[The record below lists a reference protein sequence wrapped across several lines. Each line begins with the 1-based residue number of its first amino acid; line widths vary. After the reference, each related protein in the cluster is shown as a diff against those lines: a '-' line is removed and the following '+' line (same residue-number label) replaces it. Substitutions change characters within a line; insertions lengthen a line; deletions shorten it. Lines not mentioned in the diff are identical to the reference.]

1 MQPPWRNEDHPEGL
15 PNLPPHALAKVT
27 SGNLHVAFVVS
38 LVKVLVG
45 SGVPFWFAGAE
56 TSWIWKQP
64 ACKTLVD
71 ETTKAGF
78 WTVDFCRYG
87 CKWKK
92 RTRFFTN
99 CELAGTSELCLGG
112 HVHQVLRGRSAEH
125 QASWTKVASK
135 YPRPLCD
142 RLATSLYKACRCSPG
157 ERQLPRSGSLF
168 DVELVDARTIAL
180 RTRVWDAF
188 VGWLRERLSHES
200 VLGVFSCPTILAM
213 VLRTYSDELYKAGA
227 YLGSYRQLLAH
238 AQKVVP
244 LVRPFLKPAWEMAT
258 RWEELQPVSHRTP
271 CPEVIVRAMVGL
283 ALAFGWRRWAGV
295 TLAIFYCIARPG
307 ELLTAKRSQ
316 ILTPLDIL
324 DSEHPWLYVRILRP
338 KSRRKAVRVQH
349 AKLKDPEALLL
360 LTALWQKLR
369 KTELLYPGS
378 PSIYRRRWDRLVA
391 LLQVPKE
398 LKLTPGSLRSGGA
411 VSAFQKGE
419 TVSELLWRM
428 RLRSLATLE
437 FYLQET
443 AAISVLPDLPEH
455 TRRRL
460 LAAASIYRNVVAELR
475 GKSERASRP

>member
-1 MQPPWRNEDHPEGL
+1 
-15 PNLPPHALAKVT
+15 
-27 SGNLHVAFVVS
+27 
-38 LVKVLVG
+38 
-45 SGVPFWFAGAE
+45 
-56 TSWIWKQP
+56 
-64 ACKTLVD
+64 
-71 ETTKAGF
+71 
-78 WTVDFCRYG
+78 
-87 CKWKK
+87 
-92 RTRFFTN
+92 
-99 CELAGTSELCLGG
+99 
-112 HVHQVLRGRSAEH
+112 
-125 QASWTKVASK
+125 
-135 YPRPLCD
+135 
-142 RLATSLYKACRCSPG
+142 
-157 ERQLPRSGSLF
+157 
-168 DVELVDARTIAL
+168 
-180 RTRVWDAF
+180 
-188 VGWLRERLSHES
+188 
-200 VLGVFSCPTILAM
+200 
-213 VLRTYSDELYKAGA
+213 
-227 YLGSYRQLLAH
+227 
-238 AQKVVP
+238 
-244 LVRPFLKPAWEMAT
+244 MAT

-338 KSRRKAVRVQH
+338 KSRRKAARVQH

-378 PSIYRRRWDRLVA
+378 PSIYKRRWDRLLA

-475 GKSERASRP
+475 GKSVQNPGSLFADPAALPFSLSIERRGTDRDRLQDAREELWQMLKDPELGQAPSESRQQDLPDALPPDEVAEKLGLSELRGRQWFVQPTSATKGSNTVIIVIGDIYYSSVSARSARPTCGSFVQMDGRQLNAVKGDTFGKTRTNGSLERSCSGKPEFAMQEAFWNDRHHVLHGAANTEFHESDKEYFSVFLAPRSKRVVPKRQNGWTRHLFAHKQRGNPDGMDDPDMPCELLHRSDVRIAVPCVPGSLLRELTSHI